1 MTWESQPMGVK
12 YELMVCPC
20 WGISTS
26 WAGWGGEWGALTHHP
41 RCVSPG
47 WVGHREM
54 GDPIVA
60 HWAVVTNY
68 SWRGSHWTSEKKK
81 IARSI
86 VQCQNRVPVGRWSLC
101 SWEFSCLGY
110 TKPQVTR
117 SSMAIVL
124 LCVGD
129 WRRPLWCSL
138 LNKNISEAFWWCLE
152 GLRWMFFWHTM
163 KIHLWLMHFIVI

>member
-1 MTWESQPMGVK
+1 MPVLRNQHILSWMRRRVGGTHTPPQ
-12 YELMVCPC
+12 VCFPRL
-20 WGISTS
+20 
-26 WAGWGGEWGALTHHP
+26 GGAQRNGRSNSGTLSSCHKLQLERLTLDI
-41 RCVSPG
+41 RK
-47 WVGHREM
+47 
-54 GDPIVA
+54 
-60 HWAVVTNY
+60 
-68 SWRGSHWTSEKKK
+68 KKK

-138 LNKNISEAFWWCLE
+138 LNKNISEAF
-152 GLRWMFFWHTM
+152 
-163 KIHLWLMHFIVI
+163 